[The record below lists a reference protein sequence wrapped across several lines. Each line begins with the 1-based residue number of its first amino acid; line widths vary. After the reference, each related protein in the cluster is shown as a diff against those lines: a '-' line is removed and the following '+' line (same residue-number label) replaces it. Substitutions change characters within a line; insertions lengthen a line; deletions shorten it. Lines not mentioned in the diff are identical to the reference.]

1 MGNQIIDKIEISNFR
16 SIHHQIIDCKEL
28 NIFSGLN
35 DTGKSNVLKALNL
48 FFNNETDFQ
57 KQLNFNEDFSKIE
70 LAKAQKSSKS
80 KQLIRIKIFFNIP
93 KSYKTLKNEKELF
106 VEKTFDRDNLIA
118 TKYSNESNSTIK
130 TSISRILTKI
140 KYIYIPAL
148 KGENVI
154 QYLLGLL
161 GEYKLIDEKDIEELN
176 SKVNANTV
184 DLSDLLSKSKIAIN
198 TTFGLP
204 VLLNDFWQKL
214 NVETQYEN
222 FEKLDNEFKASPK
235 AKLKK
240 LNSSYYQIPLGFR
253 GEGVKSK
260 YIPPILQWLQDKNKA
275 KNYIWGIDEPENSL
289 EFRAVEELSSLFCNV
304 YSNNNQ
310 IFLTSHS
317 LAFINP
323 RKDVKN
329 KPNLFRCL
337 KGELGETIIMNFNDL
352 FAEQDRLI
360 LFEELGVLEVQQEVI
375 EKWRQGES
383 QLREQI
389 LGYQKKV
396 QEVNDK
402 LSSIT
407 KPLVITEG
415 KTDWKHMKAAL
426 QHFKSKNEFSNLDF
440 DFLEYEDIDMG
451 ESELD
456 NMCKKYS
463 FVNQPNKIIFIFDR
477 DVEKHLKSKGDGK
490 KFKKWGNNV
499 FSFCIPIPSHRAGYK
514 NISIESYY
522 SDDDLKIADSNG
534 KCLFF
539 TNEIDEKILITKN
552 PTTRKQENID
562 ETYIVMDKPKVEDE
576 KEKKIYDQDASKILD
591 KDGKQVAISKSVF
604 AENVLNKVGNF
615 ANVDFKEFKLIFEVI
630 ESIINE

>member
-1 MGNQIIDKIEISNFR
+1 MENHIIDKIEISNFR
-16 SIHHQIIDCKEL
+16 SLHHQIIDCKEL

-57 KQLNFNEDFSKIE
+57 KKLNFAEDFSKIE

-80 KQLIRIKIFFNIP
+80 KQLIRIKIFFKIP
-93 KSYKTLKNEKELF
+93 KGYKTLKNEKELF
-106 VEKTFDRDNLIA
+106 VEKLFDRDNSIFI
-118 TKYSNESNSTIK
+118 KYSNESNSTIK
-130 TSISRILTKI
+130 TSISKILNKI
-140 KYIYIPAL
+140 QYIYIPAL

-161 GEYKLIDEKDIEELN
+161 GEYKLIDQKDIEELN
-176 SKVNANTV
+176 SKVNTNTV

-198 TTFGLP
+198 TSFGLP

-214 NVETQYEN
+214 NVETLYEN
-222 FEKLDNEFKASPK
+222 FEKLDVEFKASAK

-240 LNSSYYQIPLGFR
+240 LNPSYYQIPLGFR

-260 YIPPILQWLQDKNKA
+260 YIPPILQWLQDKNNA
-275 KNYIWGIDEPENSL
+275 KTFIWGIDEPENSL
-289 EFRAVEELSSLFCNV
+289 EFRAAEELSSLFCNV
-304 YSNNNQ
+304 YSNQNQ

-337 KGELGETIIMNFNDL
+337 KGELGETITKNFNDL
-352 FAEQDRLI
+352 FVEQNKLD
-360 LFEELGVLEVQQEVI
+360 LFEELGVLKVQQEVI
-375 EKWRQGES
+375 EKWRHSES

-389 LGYQKKV
+389 IGYQNKV

-402 LSSIT
+402 LSNIT

-426 QHFKSKNEFSNLDF
+426 QCFKLNNEFSNLDF

-451 ESELD
+451 ESELEK
-456 NMCKKYS
+456 MCEKYS
-463 FVNQPNKIIFIFDR
+463 LINQPNKIIFIFDR
-477 DVEKHLKSKGDGK
+477 DVEKHLTTKGNGK
-490 KFKKWGNNV
+490 RFKKWQNNV
-499 FSFCIPIPSHRAGYK
+499 YSFCIPVPSHRTRYK
-514 NISIESYY
+514 NIAIESFY
-522 SDDDLKIADSNG
+522 SDSDLKILDSNN
-534 KCLFF
+534 KCLYF
-539 TNEIDEKILITKN
+539 TNEIENKIIVTKN
-552 PTTRKQENID
+552 MTTGKKENI
-562 ETYIVMDKPKVEDE
+562 ETFIVLDNPIIENE
-576 KEKKIYDQDASKILD
+576 KEKKIYDQDASKIMD
-591 KDGKQVAISKSVF
+591 NSGRQVAISKSIF

-630 ESIINE
+630 ELIINK